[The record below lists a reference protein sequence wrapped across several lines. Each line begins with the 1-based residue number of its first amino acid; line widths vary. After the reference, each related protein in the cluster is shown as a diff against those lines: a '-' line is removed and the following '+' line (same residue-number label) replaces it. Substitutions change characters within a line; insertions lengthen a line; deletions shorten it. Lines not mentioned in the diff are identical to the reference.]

1 MANESTLADRAGVVI
16 QETIYP
22 TMTKN
27 FYRLSRK
34 PWLRY
39 LGVNFEGDYG
49 SGPTAM
55 GNDDMRVRKIETM
68 NVQNNQ
74 FKVIHNTTAFGGGVQ
89 GADEREAL
97 VNGNYAAQRSTAS
110 IKTIQGQFTISQQA
124 MDVLAQS
131 GSEEIFVNEVL
142 QNTKGATH
150 RVHKDMNR
158 MLMGDI
164 EGILCYIDGSTSS
177 SVTVTVK
184 TNPTGTALN
193 EKRAVRH
200 LHKND
205 VLFIG
210 TRAQFIA
217 GSGYSTVTVSDVTGA
232 TTFTATAAQTL
243 TDGNLVVRQNV
254 YSASNAWFK
263 ELTGMAAMV
272 ATTGTVQ
279 GLNKASYEWF
289 QSYSAN
295 VGGAL
300 AVSDLTN
307 MLNTVRE
314 YADVP
319 NDVILVGN
327 QKQWSRYESKI
338 ATTKQINYNDF
349 KGKLAGGIEGLA
361 VYSADGQ
368 VPFFIDNDVSD
379 GVIYALDPNGY
390 MLGYTQMLKF
400 LPPVRSLT
408 ALEYINA
415 FYATMEHC
423 QLVAQSSGKLTG
435 ITS

>member
-1 MANESTLADRAGVVI
+1 MPNEITLGDRASVVI
-16 QETIYP
+16 RETIYP

-39 LGVNFEGDYG
+39 LGVNFEENYG
-49 SGPTAM
+49 KGPTSM
-55 GNDDMRVRKIETM
+55 GSDDMRVRKVETM
-68 NVQNNQ
+68 GVKNNK

-89 GADEREAL
+89 AADEREAL
-97 VNGNYAAQRSTAS
+97 VNGNYAAARSEAS

-124 MDVLAQS
+124 MDALAD
-131 GSEEIFVNEVL
+131 GGNEDAFVDEVL

-164 EGILCYIDGSTSS
+164 EGILAYVDGGTSS
-177 SVTVTVK
+177 STTVTLQ
-184 TNPTGTALN
+184 TSTAQGG
-193 EKRAVRH
+193 EKPATRH
-200 LHKND
+200 IHKGD

-210 TRAQFIA
+210 TRAQIVA
-217 GSGYSTVTVSDVTGA
+217 GSGYATVTVSEVTGP

-243 TDGNLVVRQNV
+243 TDEHLVVRQGV
-254 YSASNAWFK
+254 YSAGNAWFK
-263 ELTGMAAMV
+263 EITGMASLV
-272 ATTGTVQ
+272 NNTGVVQ
-279 GLNKASYEWF
+279 GLNKANYAWF
-289 QSYSAN
+289 QSTVTS

-300 AVSDLTN
+300 AVSDITN
-307 MLNTVRE
+307 LLNTVRE
-314 YADVP
+314 YSDVP
-319 NDVILVGN
+319 GDIILVGN
-327 QKQWSRYESKI
+327 QKQWQRYESKI
-338 ATTKQINYNDF
+338 ATTKQINYENF

-361 VYSADGQ
+361 VYSADGL
-368 VPFFIDNDVSD
+368 VPFYIDNDVTD

-400 LPPVRSLT
+400 LPPVRSQT
-408 ALEYINA
+408 NLEWIHA
-415 FYATMEHC
+415 FYMTAEHA
-423 QLVAQSSGKLTG
+423 QLNAQSSGKLTG

>member
-1 MANESTLADRAGVVI
+1 MSNEITLGDRASTVI
-16 QETIYP
+16 RETIYP

-39 LGVNFEGDYG
+39 LGMNFEENYG
-49 SGPTAM
+49 KGPSAM
-55 GNDDMRVRKIETM
+55 GNDDMRVRKVETM
-68 NVQNNQ
+68 GVKNNQ

-89 GADEREAL
+89 AADEREAL
-97 VNGNYAAQRSTAS
+97 VNGNYAAQRSTAT
-110 IKTIQGQFTISQQA
+110 IRTIQGQFTISQQA
-124 MDVLAQS
+124 MDALAE
-131 GSEEIFVNEVL
+131 GGNEDAFVDEVV

-158 MLMGDI
+158 MFMGDI
-164 EGILCYIDGSTSS
+164 EGILCYVDGATSAST
-177 SVTVTVK
+177 TVTVK
-184 TNPTGTALN
+184 TNPSGTALN

-200 LHKND
+200 LHKGD
-205 VLFIG
+205 VLYIG
-210 TRAQFIA
+210 TRAQIVA
-217 GSGYSTVTVSDVTGA
+217 GSGYSTVTVSDVTAA

-243 TDGNLVVRQNV
+243 ADNALVVRQGV
-254 YSASNAWFK
+254 YSSTNSYFK
-263 ELTGMAAMV
+263 EMTGMAAMV
-272 ATTGTVQ
+272 AVSGTVQ

-289 QSYSAN
+289 QSYSAS

-307 MLNTVRE
+307 MLNTCRE
-314 YADVP
+314 FADVP
-319 NDVILVGN
+319 SDLILVGN
-327 QKQWSRYESKI
+327 QKQWARYESKI

-368 VPFFIDNDVSD
+368 IPFYIDNDVTD
-379 GVIYALDPNGY
+379 GVIYCLDPNGY

-400 LPPVRSLT
+400 LPAVRST
-408 ALEYINA
+408 SALEWINA
-415 FYATMEHC
+415 FYMTAEHA
-423 QLVAQSSGKLTG
+423 QLNAQSSGKLTG